1 MRRPDAGRRG
11 ALAARAQGYALVD
24 EEFGLV
30 SVAASV
36 RDFKGQ
42 LVAALRVSAPKF
54 HLGERLERGEEVK
67 TVRTSSPPCSAV
79 PLEQPNMLV
88 CNIAPFIILAVG

>member
-1 MRRPDAGRRG
+1 
-11 ALAARAQGYALVD
+11 LHESIVAARAQGYALVD

-30 SVAASV
+30 SVAAPV

-54 HLGERLERGEEVK
+54 HLGERLERAGRK
-67 TVRTSSPPCSAV
+67 SRRCGRALHPALRFLWSNLIC
-79 PLEQPNMLV
+79 
-88 CNIAPFIILAVG
+88 